1 MNQDDILK
9 TLESQ
14 RQFFREGHTRGVA
27 SRLDVLRRLRDG
39 ILDMEKEILAAL
51 HEDLGKSAAEAYLSE
66 IGVALGELRF
76 MMRHVKSFA
85 KPRRA
90 RASLAQLPGRCR
102 ILPEPYGTALI
113 ISPWNYPFLLA
124 IQPAIDAIAAGNT
137 VVIKPSEHAPATS
150 RVLTQL
156 FSHRLLPEWAVVIQG
171 DHRES
176 QMLLECPFDYIFYT
190 GGPKI
195 GRIVMEKAAAQLT
208 PVTLELGGKSPCV
221 VDETANLALAARRIV
236 FGKYLNCG
244 QTCVAPDYLYVQ
256 EDICE
261 PLMAAI
267 GDEILAQYGQSPLHN
282 PDYGKII
289 NQDHFDRLMGLIDR
303 LKVSI
308 GGDCN
313 PNTLQIAP
321 TVLKE
326 ISFSDPIM
334 EDEIFGPILPVLTY
348 RHLEEAIGEI
358 SARPHPL
365 ALYLFSENKS
375 VQQKLMN
382 DLQFG
387 GGCINDTILH
397 LASSHMGFGGI
408 GGSGMGSYHGKA
420 GFDAFTHEKA
430 ILQKNAFFDPAM
442 RYPPYTDAKARLLR
456 RLMR

>member
-1 MNQDDILK
+1 
-9 TLESQ
+9 
-14 RQFFREGHTRGVA
+14 
-27 SRLDVLRRLRDG
+27 
-39 ILDMEKEILAAL
+39 
-51 HEDLGKSAAEAYLSE
+51 
-66 IGVALGELRF
+66 
-76 MMRHVKSFA
+76 
-85 KPRRA
+85 
-90 RASLAQLPGRCR
+90 
-102 ILPEPYGTALI
+102 
-113 ISPWNYPFLLA
+113 
-124 IQPAIDAIAAGNT
+124 
-137 VVIKPSEHAPATS
+137 
-150 RVLTQL
+150 
-156 FSHRLLPEWAVVIQG
+156 
-171 DHRES
+171 
-176 QMLLECPFDYIFYT
+176 
-190 GGPKI
+190 
-195 GRIVMEKAAAQLT
+195 MEKAAAQLT